1 MHQTSKKCMGA
12 VVAYRRIFSE
22 TGSSDCD
29 HKVLA
34 AIKPSFNMFKKK
46 KK

>member
-1 MHQTSKKCMGA
+1 MHPTSKKCMGA

-34 AIKPSFNMFKKK
+34 AIKPFLNLFKNKIK
-46 KK
+46 

>member
-1 MHQTSKKCMGA
+1 MHPTSKKSMGA

-22 TGSSDCD
+22 IGSSDCD

-34 AIKPSFNMFKKK
+34 AIKPFLTCLKK
-46 KK
+46 